1 MSNQSLEFG
10 EQFQS
15 MDLAVTVMVPQARNE
30 LWTNKEKKC
39 RIRNWTNVEPIINHA
54 KLPNWSL

>member
-30 LWTNKEKKC
+30 LWRNKGKKC
-39 RIRNWTNVEPIINHA
+39 KIIQNK
-54 KLPNWSL
+54 KLD